1 MGLCLVQIMNEGKN
15 EGDCHAACIEEVCV
29 YFVEIYVGCRVVAT
43 YMPLNEAKILD
54 QN

>member
-1 MGLCLVQIMNEGKN
+1 MKAIATQRALQ
-15 EGDCHAACIEEVCV
+15 CIEEVCV
-29 YFVEIYVGCRVVAT
+29 YFVEIHVGCRVVAT